1 MISGYYDE
9 EGLLWIGTEGGGVLF
24 SDLRQLFYH
33 QYAQTRSNEI
43 CGIQMDEDGYV
54 WLATFHKG
62 VLRSTQPFDV
72 SHSLSFESFDTGIP
86 GLKTVLCSSPDK
98 NGGFWFGT
106 QDGRVLRYGKDRKWD
121 DMRIGTLGQPSPV
134 VWTCL
139 WFRTNSAGRVP
150 ATACTGWIF
159 SGELQRT
166 SAGVIRKSRII
177 SIYVRWR
184 PVIIRLYG
192 WEPEEACF
200 GCG

>member
-134 VWTCL
+134 VWSL
-139 WFRTNSAGRVP
+139 LMV
-150 ATACTGWIF
+150 
-159 SGELQRT
+159 
-166 SAGVIRKSRII
+166 
-177 SIYVRWR
+177 
-184 PVIIRLYG
+184 
-192 WEPEEACF
+192 
-200 GCG
+200 